1 MKPKARMG
9 PLVAPQE
16 VNAEPAY
23 KNNAK
28 NIYEITNLFVQSIEL
43 VVVGFILAF
52 FIAATFY
59 MMGAMGANQ
68 QTSQADLNV
77 LAQQILQKITSY
89 TAYNLS
95 NELGIADPNAP
106 GYISDYIIDYLA
118 LASPQA
124 AGLPACYVFNPN
136 SQLASAVGQVV
147 YWAGYGYVV
156 PNAPSAALN
165 LTAIARSLFGQS
177 YKQYDVEVRITPLV
191 RLAVCPYVV
200 ASSGSTTV
208 TFRNTWNPICNTFYS
223 TNPSQG
229 VYVVAK
235 GAGSQPTGQV
245 LYTVYYCTTSICYPP
260 YTSSAQLQPLSGYY
274 SYAQLQLP
282 SYVDLGQVA
291 SLSAA
296 LVVFVQKVTYPY
308 SAAYYV
314 FNATSVSL
322 IYGAPYISPQGATLY
337 LIHDADYAKAPNSN
351 VPCDGR
357 LDSNGNGEE
366 ALGIRSIALYTGQGL
381 LNVAANAELNP
392 AGAGA
397 STNKVQQCSQCSTNA
412 RCTACWI
419 DLPPGTMLA
428 LAYVTPSSNSP
439 HIPQAALV
447 PIPLFPSPPLVDVD
461 VKTWLRWGFQQPPQV
476 YAASAWGIF
485 NSITTTYLVN
495 VTVYE
500 YPGPLR

>member
-1 MKPKARMG
+1 M
-9 PLVAPQE
+9 
-16 VNAEPAY
+16 
-23 KNNAK
+23 
-28 NIYEITNLFVQSIEL
+28 QSIEL

-52 FIAATFY
+52 FIAVTFY
-59 MMGAMGANQ
+59 MVGAMGASQ
-68 QTSQADLNV
+68 QTSQAGLNV

-89 TAYNLS
+89 TAYSLS
-95 NELGIADPNAP
+95 NELGIADPNTP
-106 GYISDYIIDYLA
+106 GYVSDYIIDYLA
-118 LASPQA
+118 MASPQA
-124 AGLPACYVFNPN
+124 TGLPACYVFNTN

-147 YWAGYGYVV
+147 YWAGYGYIV
-156 PNAPSAALN
+156 PNAPSATLN
-165 LTAIARSLFGQS
+165 LTAIARNLFGQS

-200 ASSGSTTV
+200 VSSGGTTI
-208 TFRNTWNPICNTFYS
+208 TFKNAWNPICNTFYS
-223 TNPSQG
+223 TNTQQG

-235 GAGSQPTGQV
+235 GAGSQPTGQI
-245 LYTVYYCTTSICYPP
+245 LYTVYYCTTSYCYPP

-282 SYVDLGQVA
+282 SYINFSQIA
-291 SLSAA
+291 SLNAT
-296 LVVFVQKVTYPY
+296 LVIYVQKVTYPY
-308 SAAYYV
+308 SATFYV
-314 FNATSVSL
+314 FNATSISL
-322 IYGAPYISPQGATLY
+322 IYGAPFITSQGVTLY
-337 LIHDADYAKAPNSN
+337 LIHDADYTTSPNSN

-357 LDSNGNGEE
+357 LDSNGVGTQS
-366 ALGIRSIALYTGQGL
+366 LGIRTVTLYTGQGL
-381 LNVAANAELNP
+381 LNIA
-392 AGAGA
+392 
-397 STNKVQQCSQCSTNA
+397 TNVNLDPGGSGSGSPKVQQCSQCSGSS
-412 RCTACWI
+412 CTACWI

-428 LAYVTPSSNSP
+428 LAYVTANAQSNN
-439 HIPQAALV
+439 IPQAALV